1 MKSAEYTVKRMTID
15 DHTDVS
21 WDELF
26 SCEDED
32 RRAYKLMYRDRVID
46 SELTFKQAHE
56 WKAHY
61 EAEDAYAREEA
72 EREEAEREEAESP
85 IKL

>member
-1 MKSAEYTVKRMTID
+1 MKSDEYTIKLMNPSEHSDT
-15 DHTDVS
+15 S
-21 WDELF
+21 WEALF

-32 RRAYKLMYRDRVID
+32 RRAYKLMYRNRVID
-46 SELTFKQAHE
+46 TELTFKQAQE
-56 WKAHY
+56 WKAYY

-72 EREEAEREEAESP
+72 ERYERYPESF

>member
-1 MKSAEYTVKRMTID
+1 MKSAEYTIKIMNPSE
-15 DHTDVS
+15 HTDTS
-21 WDELF
+21 WEALF

-46 SELTFKQAHE
+46 TELTFSEAKELQAY
-56 WKAHY
+56 Y
-61 EAEDAYAREEA
+61 EAEDAY
-72 EREEAEREEAESP
+72 EREEAERYERYPESF

>member
-1 MKSAEYTVKRMTID
+1 MKSAEYTIKLMNPSE
-15 DHTDVS
+15 HTDHS
-21 WDELF
+21 WEALF
-26 SCEDED
+26 GCEDED

-46 SELTFKQAHE
+46 TELTFKQAQE
-56 WKAHY
+56 WKAYY

-72 EREEAEREEAESP
+72 ERYERYPESF

>member
-1 MKSAEYTVKRMTID
+1 MKSAEYTIERMRPSE
-15 DHTDVS
+15 HSAES

-32 RRAYKLMYRDRVID
+32 RRNYKLMYNDRVID
-46 SELTFKQAHE
+46 SELTFKQAQE
-56 WKAHY
+56 QKAYY
-61 EAEDAYAREEA
+61 EAEDDFEA
-72 EREEAEREEAESP
+72 CMDERYEQYPASF